1 MTIAVDLGRK
11 ATKTKKIILILCRKH
26 FHILS
31 FSYCSQ
37 LKKILEMFF
46 FLFLNCM
53 SKSQDSELTA
63 FENVVI
69 GVHTYRQETVFNNIL
84 VTWSLTINM
93 PVIISNRTDCLFRT
107 VGILAALLYH
117 DYMGIGIRAL

>member
-1 MTIAVDLGRK
+1 ML
-11 ATKTKKIILILCRKH
+11 
-26 FHILS
+26 
-31 FSYCSQ
+31 
-37 LKKILEMFF
+37 
-46 FLFLNCM
+46 
-53 SKSQDSELTA
+53 KSQDSELTA

-69 GVHTYRQETVFNNIL
+69 GVHTHRQETVFNNIL

-117 DYMGIGIRAL
+117 DYMGIGTRNPVFGICDQQIRRPACACAQIDWRLCYSLHVKFQFSC